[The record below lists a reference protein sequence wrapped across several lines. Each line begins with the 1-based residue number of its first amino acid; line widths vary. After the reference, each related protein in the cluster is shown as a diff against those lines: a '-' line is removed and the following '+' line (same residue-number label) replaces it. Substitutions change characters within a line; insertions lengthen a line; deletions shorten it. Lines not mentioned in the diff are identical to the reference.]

1 MKSIIMAEQNIFIPN
16 LIGDDPK
23 LISEIIKIC
32 TILKLLGQDVNE
44 TCGAHIHFGE
54 KYLTNIQAWK
64 NFIELWANTEL
75 ILYIIGNAKGE
86 IPRKNIV
93 EHATPI
99 SKDIEEQIKVLRLY
113 DINDVNEFKKKL
125 DYLQTK
131 KGYSINFEN
140 LKEGRIQTVEVRIS
154 NGTLFFQ
161 TWIENIILFGG
172 IIKASQDLSEIQA
185 KAEKDR
191 TEQENHLLCCFE
203 NIRNRRYDEENTLE
217 QLLQLAIPE
226 NRRDIY
232 RERYRINKK
241 LLEQDKEIK
250 EYLEAHTTS
259 NSVKIRPE
267 EKETTVFTTE
277 NTLKKTSVDS
287 R

>member
-1 MKSIIMAEQNIFIPN
+1 M
-16 LIGDDPK
+16 
-23 LISEIIKIC
+23 KIC

-75 ILYIIGNAKGE
+75 ILYIISNANGE

-93 EHATPI
+93 GYATPI

-113 DINDVNEFKKKL
+113 DINDLDEFKKHL

-140 LKEGRIQTVEVRIS
+140 LKEGRIQTVEVRLS
-154 NGTLFFQ
+154 NGTLSFQ

-185 KAEKDR
+185 KDKKDR
-191 TEQENHLLCCFE
+191 TEQENYLLGCFE
-203 NIRNRRYDEENTLE
+203 NIRNRRYDEKNSLE

-232 RERYRINKK
+232 RERYKINKE
-241 LLEQDKEIK
+241 LLEQDKETK
-250 EYLEAHTTS
+250 EYLEANTTS
-259 NSVKIRPE
+259 NSVKISPV

-277 NTLKKTSVDS
+277 NAFNNHFDDS